1 MPLLPNSD
9 CNFGMSCSLH
19 FIGTGAADHD
29 WKNIGAPGVRG
40 SACTLLN
47 GHILLDAGVTA
58 AVNLGRFGAEPDAVT
73 DLLITHTHIDHFD
86 PQAIGKI
93 IAVRSADAAPLHIH
107 CSPEGVEILRG
118 NGLETQCRI
127 TAVKPGDTFL
137 VGETQVT
144 ALSSN
149 HLIKERFAEETMWYL
164 FRMKQ
169 GNLLYAL
176 DGAWITTRTAEML
189 RGISLDWAVWD
200 ATVHQ
205 TADQRSFE
213 HNDLTMVEMII
224 AALKTRNTVTDKTVH
239 ILTHFAR
246 TLWPDEAVTRRI
258 VEEEHGKLMAYDG
271 LKLTF

>member
-1 MPLLPNSD
+1 
-9 CNFGMSCSLH
+9 MSSFLH

-40 SACTLLN
+40 SSCMLLD

-58 AVNLGRFGAEPDAVT
+58 AVNLERFGVDPDVVT
-73 DLLITHTHIDHFD
+73 DLLVTHTHIDHFD
-86 PQAIGKI
+86 PAAIGKI
-93 IAVRSADAAPLHIH
+93 IAARSADAPLLHIH
-107 CSPEGVEILRG
+107 CSPEGAEILRR
-118 NGLETQCRI
+118 NGLDTQCKI
-127 TAVKPGDTFL
+127 TSVKPGDVFL
-137 VGETQVT
+137 IGETQVT
-144 ALSSN
+144 ALPSN

-189 RGISLDWAVWD
+189 RGITLDWAVWD

-205 TADQRSFE
+205 TADHRSFE

-224 AALKTRNTVTDKTVH
+224 KALQTRKTATEKTVH

-246 TLWPDEAVTRRI
+246 TLWPDEETTRRI
-258 VEEEHGKLMAYDG
+258 VEEEHGKIMAYDG
-271 LKLTF
+271 LKV

>member
-1 MPLLPNSD
+1 
-9 CNFGMSCSLH
+9 MSSFLH

-40 SACTLLN
+40 SSCMLLD

-58 AVNLGRFGAEPDAVT
+58 AFNLARFGAAPDAVT
-73 DLLITHTHIDHFD
+73 DLLVTHTHIDHFD

-93 IAVRSADAAPLHIH
+93 IAARSAEAPLLHIH
-107 CSPEGVEILRG
+107 CSPEGAEILRR
-118 NGLETQCRI
+118 NGLDAQCKI
-127 TAVKPGDTFL
+127 TSVKPGDTFFI
-137 VGETQVT
+137 GEKQVT
-144 ALSSN
+144 ALPSN

-176 DGAWITTRTAEML
+176 DGAWITTRAAEML
-189 RGISLDWAVWD
+189 RGLTLDWAVWD

-224 AALKTRNTVTDKTVH
+224 AALKTRKTVTDKTVH

-246 TLWPDEAVTRRI
+246 TLWPDEETTRKI
-258 VEEEHGKLMAYDG
+258 VELDHGKIMAYDG
-271 LKLTF
+271 MKVQA